1 MSNHDAARF
10 FFHQGTN
17 YRTYEYLG
25 TTLEMRGKKFVYTF
39 RTWAPSADGIT
50 LVSSFSGWDNG
61 IPFERIT
68 ERGIWELEY
77 VSDRS
82 LECEAYKF
90 RIFSKGRSFDKGD
103 PYARFSRGGADG
115 ASLIFTSNK
124 YPWGDSAYLDYR
136 KKNISTKEGSYL
148 PTPINIYEMHLGSFM
163 RHDDDSYYTYRELAE
178 ILPGY
183 MKEMGYTHVEFLPL
197 QEYPFDGSWGYQV
210 CGFYAPT
217 SRFGNPDDFRYLID
231 MLHRAGVGVI
241 MDWVPAHFPKDAWGL
256 YEFDGA
262 PLYEY
267 QGKDRQES
275 RSWGTRFFD
284 LGREEVQS
292 FLVSNALYY
301 LREFHIDGLRVDA
314 VASMLYLDYDRDPGE
329 WVPNHYGGREN
340 LEALAFIKKL
350 NAAVLGEFPDALM
363 IAEESTAFGGV
374 TRPVSAGGMGFSMK
388 WNMGFANDFYDYVE
402 TDPYFRKYKHTAL
415 NFPISYAFSENYC
428 MPISHDEVVHGKKSF
443 VNKMFGSV
451 EDKFYEARVALMAY
465 ITYPGKKLLFM
476 GTEYAQFREWDFASS
491 LEWFMLDYPSHRAFR
506 EYTAALNNFYLEH
519 SELWEIDFKQEGF
532 TWILPD
538 EAEKNLVA
546 FRRNNLKG
554 ENLTVILN
562 FSGSYQTVSIDA
574 QKNDSLISIFDTGNF
589 PSELRSFDT
598 VKTKTGRVASVT
610 LPPHSG
616 VILQGVRKNIKINT
630 KNKTKERKKCT
641 SKKNV

>member
-1 MSNHDAARF
+1 MRNCDVDNF
-10 FFHQGTN
+10 LFHQGTN
-17 YRTYEYLG
+17 YRAYEYLG
-25 TTLEMRGKKFVYTF
+25 TTLEKRGDKFIYTF

-61 IPFERIT
+61 IPLKRMT

-77 VSDRS
+77 ESSRS

-90 RIFSKGRSFDKGD
+90 RIYSKGRCFDKGD

-115 ASLIFTSNK
+115 ASLIFTSTD
-124 YPWGDSAYLDYR
+124 YPWGDGEYLKHR
-136 KKNISTKEGSYL
+136 KKTVSSKEGSYL
-148 PTPINIYEMHLGSFM
+148 PTPVNIYEMHLGSFM
-163 RHDDDSYYTYRELAE
+163 RHENDSYYSYRELAD

-183 MKEMGYTHVEFLPL
+183 LKRMGYTHVEFLPL

-217 SRFGNPDDFRYLID
+217 SRYGSPDDLRFLID
-231 MLHRAGVGVI
+231 TLHKAGIGVI

-256 YEFDGA
+256 YEFDGT

-292 FLVSNALYY
+292 FLVSNALYFI
-301 LREFHIDGLRVDA
+301 REFHMDGLRVDA

-329 WVPNHYGGREN
+329 WVPNSYGGREN
-340 LEALAFIKKL
+340 LEAIAFIKKL

-374 TRPVSAGGMGFSMK
+374 THPVAEGGMGFSMK
-388 WNMGFANDFYDYVE
+388 WNMGFANDFYDYVA
-402 TDPYFRKYKHTAL
+402 TDPFFRKGKHTAL

-428 MPISHDEVVHGKKSF
+428 LPISHDEVVHGKKSF
-443 VNKMFGSV
+443 VDKMYGSY
-451 EDKFYEARVALMAY
+451 EDKFYQARVALMAY
-465 ITYPGKKLLFM
+465 LTYPGKKLLFM

-491 LEWFMLDYPSHRAFR
+491 LEWFMLDYPNHRAFR
-506 EYTAALNNFYLEH
+506 DFVASLNNFYLEH
-519 SELWEIDFKQEGF
+519 SELWEIDFLSDGF
-532 TWILPD
+532 SWLLPD
-538 EAEKNLVA
+538 EGEKNLVA
-546 FRRNNLKG
+546 FERHDLSGNT
-554 ENLTVILN
+554 LTVILN
-562 FSGSYQTVSIDA
+562 FSGSEQTVDIGTGKYA
-574 QKNDSLISIFDTGNF
+574 SLDVIFDTGNISDKEKSF
-589 PSELRSFDT
+589 KVIKKKTSYHAEVKIPSFAGIIL
-598 VKTKTGRVASVT
+598 K
-610 LPPHSG
+610 G
-616 VILQGVRKNIKINT
+616 VSKNIKINT
-630 KNKTKERKKCT
+630 NNKTKERKKCT